1 MNVRENE
8 INYNLKSS
16 LLESHKPMG
25 KETMRNNNKIEQS
38 STFRKR
44 PLASWV
50 KTLALATGAVGP
62 LMSGAVFAQE
72 AEEVVVTGT
81 RQLIQDQIAIKR
93 DNTAIV
99 DGLSATDIGE
109 LPALSIG
116 EALESITGAAS
127 HRENGGATEI
137 SIRGLGPFL
146 SATTFNGRVATNGSG
161 DRSVNFSQF
170 PSELLN
176 KLSIFKT
183 QSADQIEGGVAGVI
197 SLETLKPL
205 DYGKRRL
212 QIDGKLNVNPD
223 QLNVDSDLQGDI
235 GTRFTASYVDQFEFD
250 NGMALGWSVGGQ
262 SSSISQPEA
271 EYRSSSPSGTSLF
284 ACIND
289 PTRTDQGFF
298 RGNDDCEDLIVTN
311 DDGSTSTVNAGFD
324 TTIDPDTGLAV
335 DDGTPFAFTGSTR
348 GYRQNETSDDR
359 DSFFAAIQFQPNEQW
374 DINFDVELSDREQRE
389 ERHDLTFSQRF
400 VTETDGENITGTNL
414 VLNSDGTSIAEWQ
427 GLSTIEALSE
437 KFERIEEY
445 RGGGLAVTFLPND
458 RLTLDVDIAYSKT
471 TRDELQ
477 IGTRVRG
484 GGGSN
489 SVFTSWDIP
498 DEIPQFTVENFDVT
512 DINNFVDNT
521 NLRIRLDNENVREN
535 VVSSLRFDGEYLLDN
550 DVITSVKSGF
560 RSAELTYLRY
570 GGNQG
575 NGSRTEYDL
584 DDLQDEGIGGPE
596 LSDLEVAEIIRGCEI
611 AFPET
616 DFLESVSSGNLITN
630 VDDNGNVISDGTGS
644 TYVSFDAQ
652 CLADAVTGALGTT
665 TAFPSVVEENS
676 GTIDVTETTH
686 AIYALANYETEF
698 MGRSLR
704 GNFGVRVVETQ
715 VDSVGYRST
724 FSVDDSDPTDLELI
738 EDEDSLVRIE
748 ENASYT
754 EVLPSVSFVWDY
766 ADNLIIRGGV
776 FRGLSRTDPD
786 DLGFQR
792 SFSTDDDNDTDD
804 TEATTIEELVVG
816 ANGTGNPSA
825 EPFTSWNTDLSFEY
839 YPNDDAIFSVG
850 IYHKRF
856 TGGTETQ
863 VLAEDFVIEG
873 QTLSLPISTSVTT
886 DDTSNLYGIEITASY
901 RWDSGIGVKLSYNH
915 AESDFEME
923 DSLYGDTFTTDFATG
938 DVIQLTDGIVDPGNI
953 AGFSEDVFSG
963 QLYYQIGEFDVAAI
977 YKYRSEYF
985 QPFTSDGSRLR
996 YVDDVGVWEARA
1008 SYNITDNVKV
1018 KLEAINLFSEPKTQY
1033 YFTNTNLGEVNDYGP
1048 RVFVGVSAKF
1058 F

>member
-1 MNVRENE
+1 M
-8 INYNLKSS
+8 
-16 LLESHKPMG
+16 ESHTSMG

-44 PLASWV
+44 PLAGWV
-50 KTLALATGAVGP
+50 RALALATGAAGP
-62 LMSGAVFAQE
+62 LVSGAVFAQE
-72 AEEVVVTGT
+72 AEEVIVTGT

-93 DNTAIV
+93 DSTAIV
-99 DGLSATDIGE
+99 DGLSASDIGE

-176 KLSIFKT
+176 KLSIYKT

-223 QLNVDSDLQGDI
+223 QLNIDSDLQGDI

-250 NGMALGWSVGGQ
+250 NGMALGWSLGGQ
-262 SSSISQPEA
+262 TSSISQPEA

-298 RGNDDCEDLIVTN
+298 RGGDDCEDLIVTDEEGN
-311 DDGSTSTVNAGFD
+311 TSTVNAGYD
-324 TTIDPDTGLAV
+324 TTIDPDTGLAI
-335 DDGTPFAFTGSTR
+335 DDGTPFVFTGSNR
-348 GYRQNETSDDR
+348 GYRQNETSDER
-359 DSFFAAIQFQPNEQW
+359 DSFFTAIQFQPNEQW
-374 DINFDVELSDREQRE
+374 DINFDIEISDREQRE
-389 ERHDLTFSQRF
+389 ERHDLNFSQKF
-400 VTETDGENITGTNL
+400 VTEGVTGENL
-414 VLNSDGTSIAEWQ
+414 VLNSDGTSIAEWR
-427 GLSTIEALSE
+427 GNTTVEALGE
-437 KFERIEEY
+437 KFQRIEEY
-445 RGGGLAVTFLPND
+445 RGGGLAVTFLPTD

-471 TRDELQ
+471 TREEFQ

-484 GGGSN
+484 GSSSN
-489 SVFTSWDIP
+489 SVDTYWNIP

-512 DINNFVDNT
+512 DIDNFVENT
-521 NLRIRLDNENVREN
+521 NLRVRLDHENVREN
-535 VVSSLRFDGEYLLDN
+535 VVSSFRFDGEYLLDN
-550 DVITSVKSGF
+550 NFITSVKSGF
-560 RSAELTYLRY
+560 RSAELTYLRL
-570 GGNQG
+570 GGIQG
-575 NGSRTEYDL
+575 NGNRFEYDL

-596 LSDLEVAEIIRGCEI
+596 LSDLEIAEIVRDCQI
-611 AFPET
+611 AFPES
-616 DFLESVSSGNLITN
+616 DFLSSVSSGALITN
-630 VDDNGNVISDGTGS
+630 VDDIDGAGGGNVISTS
-644 TYVSFDAQ
+644 SSYVSFDSQ
-652 CLADAVTGALGTT
+652 CLADSVTGELGLTS
-665 TAFPSVVEENS
+665 AFPRAIEESS
-676 GTIDVTETTH
+676 GTIDVTETTN

-704 GNFGVRVVETQ
+704 GNFGVRVVETD
-715 VDSVGYRST
+715 VESVAYRST

-738 EDEDSLVRIE
+738 EDEDSLVRTVE
-748 ENASYT
+748 KSSYT

-766 ADNLIIRGGV
+766 ADNLIVRGGI

-786 DLGFQR
+786 DLGFDR
-792 SFSTDDDNDTDD
+792 SFSTDDDSDTGD
-804 TEATTIEELVVG
+804 TQATTIEELVVG

-850 IYHKRF
+850 VYHKVF

-873 QTLSLPISTSVTT
+873 QTLSLPISTTVTT
-886 DDTSNLYGIEITASY
+886 DDTSNLYGIEVTASY
-901 RWDSGIGVKLSYNH
+901 RWDNGIGVKVSYNH

-923 DSLYGDTFTTDFATG
+923 DSLYGDTFTTDFVTG
-938 DVIQLTDGIVDPGNI
+938 EVVQLTDGIIDPGNI

-963 QLYYQIGEFDVAAI
+963 QLYYQIGEFDIAAI

-985 QPFTSDGSRLR
+985 QPYTSDGSRLR

-1033 YFTNTNLGEVNDYGP
+1033 FFTNTNLGEVNDYGP

>member
-1 MNVRENE
+1 M
-8 INYNLKSS
+8 
-16 LLESHKPMG
+16 ESHTPMG

-50 KTLALATGAVGP
+50 RTFALATGAVGP
-62 LMSGAVFAQE
+62 LISGAVFAQE
-72 AEEVVVTGT
+72 GEEVAEEVVVTGT

-197 SLETLKPL
+197 SLETLRPL

-235 GTRFTASYVDQFEFD
+235 GTRFTVSYVDQFEFD

-289 PTRTDQGFF
+289 PTNTEEGFF
-298 RGNDDCEDLIVTN
+298 RSTNGDCEDTIS
-311 DDGSTSTVNAGFD
+311 GSGQGFD

-335 DDGTPFAFTGSTR
+335 DAGSPFAFTGSTR
-348 GYRQNETSDDR
+348 SYRQNETSDER

-389 ERHDLTFSQRF
+389 ERHDLSFSQRR
-400 VTETDGENITGTNL
+400 VTTGVTGENL
-414 VLNSDGTSIAEWQ
+414 VLNSDGSSIAEWR
-427 GLSTIEALSE
+427 GLSTVEALSE
-437 KFERIEEY
+437 KFQRTEEY

-484 GGGSN
+484 GDSSN
-489 SVFTSWDIP
+489 SIDTFWSIP

-512 DINNFVDNT
+512 DINNFVENT

-550 DVITSVKSGF
+550 DFITSVKGGF
-560 RSAELTYLRY
+560 RSAKLTYLRY

-584 DDLQDEGIGGPE
+584 DDLQDDVDGPQ
-596 LSDLEVAEIIRGCEI
+596 LSDLEVADLVSRCEI

-616 DFLESVSSGNLITN
+616 DFLESVSSGALITN
-630 VDDNGNVISDGTGS
+630 VDDIDGANGGNVISTS
-644 TYVSFDAQ
+644 SSYVSFDAQ

-665 TAFPSVVEENS
+665 TSFPSVVEESS

-686 AIYALANYETEF
+686 AIYALANYESEF

-738 EDEDSLVRIE
+738 EDEESLVRIE

-754 EVLPSVSFVWDY
+754 EVLPSASFVWDY

-886 DDTSNLYGIEITASY
+886 DDTSNLYGIEVTASY

-923 DSLYGDTFTTDFATG
+923 DSLYGDTFTTDFETG
-938 DVIQLTDGIVDPGNI
+938 DVVQLTDGIVDPGNI

-963 QLYYQIGEFDVAAI
+963 QLYYQIGDFDVAAI

-1008 SYNITDNVKV
+1008 SYKVTDNVKV

-1048 RVFVGVSAKF
+1048 RIFVGVSAKF